1 MKYKVIDIDPA
12 MQKYYFGDGEEVMCV
27 VEAESAAEAIAK
39 AMSIVGVDVMKNFD
53 PAGYAEHITE
63 FVDAV
68 PVN

>member
-1 MKYKVIDIDPA
+1 MKYKVIDIDPG
-12 MQKYYFGDGEEVMCV
+12 MSYDPGENVIAV

-39 AMSIVGVDVMKNFD
+39 AMGIVGADVMKNFD
-53 PAGYAEHITE
+53 PAGYAKYITG

>member
-12 MQKYYFGDGEEVMCV
+12 MQKYYAEGEEVICV

-39 AMSIVGVDVMKNFD
+39 AMKIVGVDVMKNFD
-53 PAGYAEHITE
+53 PAGYAEHITG

>member
-12 MQKYYFGDGEEVMCV
+12 MQKYYAEGEEVMCV

-39 AMSIVGVDVMKNFD
+39 AMSMGGADVMEPYD
-53 PAGYAEHITE
+53 PAAYAEHITG

-68 PVN
+68 PVK

>member
-1 MKYKVIDIDPA
+1 MKYKVIDVDPA
-12 MQKYYFGDGEEVMCV
+12 MTYDPGENVIAV

-39 AMSIVGVDVMKNFD
+39 AMKIVGVDVMKNFD
-53 PAGYAEHITE
+53 PAGYAKHITG

>member
-1 MKYKVIDIDPA
+1 MTYDPGENVIA
-12 MQKYYFGDGEEVMCV
+12 V

-39 AMSIVGVDVMKNFD
+39 AMKIVGVDVMKNFD
-53 PAGYAEHITE
+53 PAGYAEHITG

>member
-1 MKYKVIDIDPA
+1 MKYKVIDIDPG
-12 MQKYYFGDGEEVMCV
+12 MQKYYAEGEEVICV

-39 AMSIVGVDVMKNFD
+39 AMGIVGADVMKNFD
-53 PAGYAEHITE
+53 PAGYAKYITG